1 MASPVITPPCN
12 GEAEESLL
20 GAVLVAPGY
29 LTGVLAT
36 VGLRKDHFYF
46 RSNAEVF
53 DAICTLHERGEAIDP
68 LTVQAEMI
76 RAGIEVEPG
85 RIERMAATVPAP
97 GGALTYARI
106 IIEEAQWRIRLNAAR
121 QMEMAVGDRDEEA
134 MSEAQSQLDTN
145 IVHQSSDFEPTDLQA
160 IAERLIEGG
169 DSPAIPYPF
178 EKLNRLTAGGMRRGQ
193 TILLAGHTSH
203 GKSFLLDQIL
213 DRASRECRVRLYM
226 NEMTLEERLA
236 RRLSTKANVPYDRLM
251 ENRLDLEQLGRV
263 QKELDRG
270 LPYGITYCPGWT
282 ADEIANHMRAHRWD
296 LAAVDILHRVPYK
309 DTRDLDMISSSLANC
324 AKQSDTAL
332 ILVTHLNEGRVMG
345 PVRPRPTLGDI
356 RGTGSLKNDADS
368 VLFLFR
374 KQTPEGEPTDEG
386 AIYFAKVRGGRVGGM
401 KATFNPKRLRWEVAG
416 S

>member
-1 MASPVITPPCN
+1 MANAVITPPCN
-12 GEAEESLL
+12 GGAEESVL
-20 GAVLVAPGY
+20 GAVLISPGY
-29 LTGVLAT
+29 LTGVLVT
-36 VGLRKDHFYF
+36 VGLRAEHFYF
-46 RSNAEVF
+46 RSNGEIF
-53 DAICTLHERGEAIDP
+53 RAICSLHENGHSIDP
-68 LTVQAEMI
+68 LTVQAEMV
-76 RAGIEVEPG
+76 RLGLQSEPDKID
-85 RIERMAATVPAP
+85 RIAATVPAP
-97 GGALTYARI
+97 GNALSYAQI
-106 IIEEAQWRIRLNAAR
+106 VLEEAQWRTRLAAAR
-121 QMEMAVGDRDEEA
+121 QLEEAVKDRDSESVA
-134 MSEAQSQLDTN
+134 EAQSLLEQDL
-145 IVHQSSDFEPTDLQA
+145 VHRSSDFEPDDLSE
-160 IAERLIEGG
+160 IAKRLLDGG

-178 EKLNRLTAGGMRRGQ
+178 EQLNRLTAGGMRRGQ

-213 DRASRECRVRLYM
+213 DRASRDCRVRLYM

-251 ENRLDLEQLGRV
+251 ENRLDIEQMARV
-263 QKELDRG
+263 EKELERG

-296 LAAVDILHRVPYK
+296 LAAVDILHRVHYK

-324 AKQSDTAL
+324 AKQSNTAL

-368 VLFLFR
+368 VLFLYR
-374 KQTPEGEPTDEG
+374 KQSPEGEPTEEG

-401 KATFNPKRLRWEVAG
+401 KAIFNPKRLRWEVAG
-416 S
+416 